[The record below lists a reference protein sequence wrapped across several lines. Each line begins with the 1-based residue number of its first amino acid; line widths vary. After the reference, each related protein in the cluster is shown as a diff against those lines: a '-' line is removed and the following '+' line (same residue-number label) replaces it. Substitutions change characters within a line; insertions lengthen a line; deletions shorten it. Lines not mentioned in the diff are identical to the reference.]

1 MKTIALNYSK
11 VNEINY
17 NLLQI
22 LYKFE
27 EFSNSCSQNQ
37 VIMRMTIEQHEE
49 ALEALE
55 NGEFVNII

>member
-1 MKTIALNYSK
+1 MKITLNYSK

-22 LYKFE
+22 LYKFDK
-27 EFSNSCSQNQ
+27 FSNSCSKNQ
-37 VIMRMTIEQHEE
+37 VIMRMTVEQHEE

-55 NGEFVNII
+55 NGESVNII